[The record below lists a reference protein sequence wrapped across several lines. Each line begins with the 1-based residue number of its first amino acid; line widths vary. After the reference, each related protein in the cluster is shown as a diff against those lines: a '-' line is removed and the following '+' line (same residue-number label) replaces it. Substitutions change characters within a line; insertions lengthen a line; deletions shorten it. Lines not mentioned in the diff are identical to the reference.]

1 MKKVS
6 IISVLFSITAFAGNE
21 INESSVPQNISK
33 KFHNQFPEVQSVVW
47 QMTDNN
53 QYEAILTQNDMET
66 DVYYD
71 NQARCVEVDR
81 KITFEQ
87 LPSELQ
93 TQIKNEYGTDFH
105 IVHVVIIDKQ
115 NAKPTYSVRIKQGKL
130 AYELEFVDAN
140 KVDLAFHKRIIS

>member
-6 IISVLFSITAFAGNE
+6 IISVLFSIATFAGNE
-21 INESSVPQNISK
+21 ISESSVPQNISK
-33 KFHNQFPEVQSVVW
+33 KFHNQFPEVQSVAW

-53 QYEAILTQNDMET
+53 QYEAILTQNDIET

-71 NQARCVEVDR
+71 TQARCVEVDR

-93 TQIKNEYGTDFH
+93 TQIKNEFGNDFH
-105 IVHVVIIDKQ
+105 LVHVVIVDKQ
-115 NAKPTYSVRIKQGKL
+115 NANPVYAIRIKQGKL
-130 AYELEFVDAN
+130 AYELELLDTN
-140 KVDLAFHKRIIS
+140 KADLAFHKRIIN